1 MDSHTDYTLAKMHP
15 KTLNLSHYRFPS
27 RGQSFI
33 SIPSEAFQER
43 GKKKIEGRAEA
54 HKQGIQE

>member
-1 MDSHTDYTLAKMHP
+1 MHP